1 MHVFLKKNGAKVFQ
15 EIRKCTSSPPLVI
28 RVNCTSQRPVGLP
41 SSIVSC
47 FSHSALFH
55 RITLCTALKGMVY
68 VNRENDG
75 QPKEPHRVLVFS
87 SAANE
92 TGIQLEAA
100 EDDTEGVLIAGE
112 PLDQPIFQYGPF
124 GQCVQVRKI
133 NMLTEYMQL

>member
-1 MHVFLKKNGAKVFQ
+1 
-15 EIRKCTSSPPLVI
+15 
-28 RVNCTSQRPVGLP
+28 
-41 SSIVSC
+41 
-47 FSHSALFH
+47 
-55 RITLCTALKGMVY
+55 MVY

-124 GQCVQVRKI
+124 GQCVRVRKI